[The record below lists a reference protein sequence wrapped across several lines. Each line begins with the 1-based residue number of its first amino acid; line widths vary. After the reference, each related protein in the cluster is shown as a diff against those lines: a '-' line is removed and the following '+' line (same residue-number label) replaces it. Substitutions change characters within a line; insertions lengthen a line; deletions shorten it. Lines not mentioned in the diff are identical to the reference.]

1 MKKLLTILFAVA
13 LGLNLSAQVPNYV
26 PTDGLV
32 AWYPFNGNAN
42 DESGNGHHG
51 EEYGTSYVDDR
62 FNGSAMAIAC
72 GEPQFATWVQLP
84 TELETTALDFTFS
97 FWIQPWSIDGRSEL
111 ISRDDNAPQAGGD
124 WSIHITDGVLNF
136 ETRIGNEPTNFVV
149 GGNVEANAW
158 SHVVINRNASQ
169 GENLIFLNGAIVAA
183 AAEPFGALSPT
194 NPIHIGRHAVL
205 ESIFFR
211 GDFDDFGFWNRA
223 LTEEEILALYN
234 AEPPV
239 TGCTDPTACNFDAE
253 ATSDDGSCLSMDAI
267 SLTNQIQIS
276 SEGELVLTAP
286 ETLQNWTWDNGTSDS
301 SIPIGS
307 GGTFSI
313 QGVIG
318 VIPEIGSELN
328 EGLIFDIDS
337 LNQIVYIASPEEI
350 GTGSEWGCYG
360 TSTGATGQ
368 GMGDGLTNTQ
378 LILENCSD
386 DNSAAAVA
394 SEYGENWYLPSFE
407 ELNAIR
413 TQLHD
418 DGFGDY
424 SMDNPLSLNWY
435 WSSTECSE
443 NPDWAA
449 GSMLFS
455 DGFYGACNNKDS
467 NPGGVIAAKMVQ
479 GDFCLFTDTIT
490 IEVDCSE
497 SNDLSANGTS
507 CGPGTYWD
515 ELESLCLPIENCQD
529 DLDGD
534 GVIGVNDLMQ
544 LLSSFG
550 TDCAP
555 TEEPETAE
563 FTCGDPVSYHG
574 YDYTTVQIG
583 EQCWFA
589 ENLRTEHYANGDAI
603 PANLSYGEWGSTTSG
618 AVAVYGED
626 AGCDDFSPDGDA
638 CDSAWSL
645 NEYGRLYNWYTVD
658 DDRELCP
665 TGWHVPTDGEW
676 MTLEM
681 ELGMSE
687 SEANSEGWR
696 GTDQGLQMKTTY
708 GWFSGGNGSNSSGFS
723 GLPGG
728 SRNTDGNFYFAG
740 YYARWWSCTSSG
752 SGAWTRGFDHN
763 RYDFRR
769 NVKHSRYGFSVR
781 CIKD

>member
-1 MKKLLTILFAVA
+1 MNRLFLLLFGAMSLVA
-13 LGLNLSAQVPNYV
+13 HAQVPNYV

-42 DESGNGHHG
+42 DESGNGNHG
-51 EEYGTSYVDDR
+51 VIEGAELTSDR
-62 FNGSAMAIAC
+62 FNQSNSAFYVPPGSSVNFGEDQSFAITSEHTVSIGYWFYANN
-72 GEPQFATWVQLP
+72 GKQPFLAKYLNSEGWDSNFYVGPQFNGNQIVVTANGSNAFVWPIADGWNHALVIYSGEQSEA
-84 TELETTALDFTFS
+84 ELWCNGESVFS
-97 FWIQPWSIDGRSEL
+97 GQ
-111 ISRDDNAPQAGGD
+111 
-124 WSIHITDGVLNF
+124 LNF
-136 ETRIGNEPTNFVV
+136 
-149 GGNVEANAW
+149 NV
-158 SHVVINRNASQ
+158 NASSQ
-169 GENLIFLNGAIVAA
+169 PFLLHSFTYSGEH
-183 AAEPFGALSPT
+183 P
-194 NPIHIGRHAVL
+194 NPDGIA
-205 ESIFFR
+205 
-211 GDFDDFGFWNRA
+211 DDIGFWNRA
-223 LTEEEILALYN
+223 LTEAEISALYN
-234 AEPPV
+234 AELPV
-239 TGCTDPTACNFDAE
+239 PGCTDSTACNFDAE
-253 ATSDDGSCLSMDAI
+253 ANEDDGSCLSTLEL
-267 SLTNQIQIS
+267 SLQNQIQIS

-418 DGFGDY
+418 SGFGDY
-424 SMDNPLSLNWY
+424 SMNNPLSINWY

-449 GSMLFS
+449 GSMHFF
-455 DGFYGACNNKDS
+455 DGFYGACNNKNS

-479 GDFCLFTDTIT
+479 GGFCLFTDTIT

-534 GVIGVNDLMQ
+534 GVIGINDLMQ

-550 TDCAP
+550 TMC
-555 TEEPETAE
+555 EEPETVE
-563 FTCGDPVSYHG
+563 FTCGDPMNYHG
-574 YDYTTVQIG
+574 YDYATVQIG

-589 ENLRTEHYANGDAI
+589 ENLRTELYQNGDAI
-603 PANLSYGEWGSTTSG
+603 PLVVNDIDW
-618 AVAVYGED
+618 D
-626 AGCDDFSPDGDA
+626 NIDGDA
-638 CDSAWSL
+638 ARCSAAP
-645 NEYGRLYNWYTVD
+645 NAHPNAGQLYTFFVVSD
-658 DDRELCP
+658 ERGVCP
-665 TGWHVPTDGEW
+665 SDWHVPSHEEWIVLELDLGLDPGE
-676 MTLEM
+676 LENWG
-681 ELGMSE
+681 ESRGNLG
-687 SEANSEGWR
+687 
-696 GTDQGLQMKTTY
+696 LKMKSCLEWN
-708 GWFSGGNGSNSSGFS
+708 GDCSMQSGFNAVYSSIRPGNGPENGDYSAQEVSAFWSSTPNVGAWYRSLKFNSSGIHAWYD
-723 GLPGG
+723 GDGG
-728 SRNTDGNFYFAG
+728 DA
-740 YYARWWSCTSSG
+740 
-752 SGAWTRGFDHN
+752 
-763 RYDFRR
+763 
-769 NVKHSRYGFSVR
+769 GFSVR
-781 CIKD
+781 CLKD

>member
-1 MKKLLTILFAVA
+1 MNRLFLLLFGAMSLVA
-13 LGLNLSAQVPNYV
+13 HAQVPNYV

-42 DESGNGHHG
+42 DESGNAFHG
-51 EEYGTSYVDDR
+51 EINGALLTADR
-62 FNGSAMAIAC
+62 F
-72 GEPQFATWVQLP
+72 
-84 TELETTALDFTFS
+84 LETNSAYSFSGNCQDRIDMLVPEMTENTSFSVSFWAKRNGTGCYNPRMWEFYGGSRTTQCGWFNDWDSITFS
-97 FWIQPWSIDGRSEL
+97 GFPIVGANLENEIWYHFAL
-111 ISRDDNAPQAGGD
+111 TNTGD
-124 WSIHITDGVLNF
+124 TW
-136 ETRIGNEPTNFVV
+136 
-149 GGNVEANAW
+149 EAYFNGEFNNLKVD
-158 SHVVINRNASQ
+158 STVIN
-169 GENLIFLNGAIVAA
+169 
-183 AAEPFGALSPT
+183 SPDLA
-194 NPIHIGRHAVL
+194 IGRMNHPAWDSFNG
-205 ESIFFR
+205 EI
-211 GDFDDFGFWNRA
+211 DDFAIWNRA
-223 LTEEEILALYN
+223 LSAEEVLALYN
-234 AEPPV
+234 AQLPV
-239 TGCTDPTACNFDAE
+239 QGCTDSTACNFDAE
-253 ATSDDGSCLSMDAI
+253 ANEDDGSCLSTLEL
-267 SLTNQIQIS
+267 SLQNQIQIS

-418 DGFGDY
+418 SGFGDY
-424 SMDNPLSLNWY
+424 SMNNPLSINWY

-449 GSMLFS
+449 GSMHFF
-455 DGFYGACNNKDS
+455 DGFYGACNNKNS

-479 GDFCLFTDTIT
+479 GGFCLFTDTIT

-534 GVIGVNDLMQ
+534 GVIGINDLMQ

-550 TDCAP
+550 TMC
-555 TEEPETAE
+555 EEPETVE
-563 FTCGDPVSYHG
+563 FTCGDPMNYHG
-574 YDYTTVQIG
+574 YDYATVQIG

-589 ENLRTEHYANGDAI
+589 ENLRTELYQNGDAI
-603 PANLSYGEWGSTTSG
+603 PLVVNDIDW
-618 AVAVYGED
+618 D
-626 AGCDDFSPDGDA
+626 NIDGDA
-638 CDSAWSL
+638 ARCSAAP
-645 NEYGRLYNWYTVD
+645 NAHPNAGQLYTFFVVSD
-658 DDRELCP
+658 ERGVCP
-665 TGWHVPTDGEW
+665 SDWHVPSHEEWIVLELDLGLDPGE
-676 MTLEM
+676 LENWG
-681 ELGMSE
+681 ESRGNLG
-687 SEANSEGWR
+687 
-696 GTDQGLQMKTTY
+696 LKMKSCLEWN
-708 GWFSGGNGSNSSGFS
+708 GDCSMQSGFNAVYSSIRPGNGPENGDYSAQEVSAFWSSTPNVGAWYRSLKFNSSGIHAWYD
-723 GLPGG
+723 GDGG
-728 SRNTDGNFYFAG
+728 DA
-740 YYARWWSCTSSG
+740 
-752 SGAWTRGFDHN
+752 
-763 RYDFRR
+763 
-769 NVKHSRYGFSVR
+769 GFSVR
-781 CIKD
+781 CLKD